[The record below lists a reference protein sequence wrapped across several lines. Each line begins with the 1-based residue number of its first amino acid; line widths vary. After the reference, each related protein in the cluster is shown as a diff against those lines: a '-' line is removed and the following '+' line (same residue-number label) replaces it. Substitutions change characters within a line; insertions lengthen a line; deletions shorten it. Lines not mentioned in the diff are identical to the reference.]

1 MEKDIADIVKNFSIA
16 EKKLFLQAF
25 EFAQKAHQNQKR
37 KSGEPFIVHPVA
49 VAKDLWKKYGDT
61 ELATAGLLH
70 DVVEDCEKIS
80 IKNIHDTFGENIGF
94 LVDSS
99 NKRKNNFYNKIVIFE
114 DKVERLLWAGM
125 QDIRVLLLKLADRE
139 HNINTLKY
147 LKKNKQV
154 RMAFETQAIFEPL
167 KKILKYNKKQKIKEI
182 ENNFQKYLIEN
193 NFSSPKDVKKNLHN
207 MSFKDLS
214 HEMFELVYNNS
225 DRVVWEIE
233 NKQYLKELSKDKK
246 IEEHVNIEYMW
257 TDGKKFKASFTF
269 DKGFILDPDVGLKVS
284 SYKQK

>member
-49 VAKDLWKKYGDT
+49 VAKDLWEKYGDT

-70 DVVEDCEKIS
+70 DVVEDCEEIS
-80 IKNIHDTFGENIGF
+80 IKNIYDTFGENIGF

-99 NKRKNNFYNKIVIFE
+99 NKRKDDFYNKIVIFE

-182 ENNFQKYLIEN
+182 EDNFQKYLMEN

-233 NKQYLKELSKDKK
+233 NKQYLEELSRN
-246 IEEHVNIEYMW
+246 EEFESHANIEYMW
-257 TDGKKFKASFTF
+257 TDGKTFKASFTF
-269 DKGFILDPDVGLKVS
+269 DKGFIIDSNIGMKVS
-284 SYKQK
+284 SYKQN